1 MGTMRNVNQNIWVR
15 QRCIVEATRSI
26 HIRELRS
33 AGLLTNGVETIR
45 AGQFRVQ
52 LAWTM
57 PHFGGRRAYFLCPEC
72 RARVESLYA
81 APYLACR
88 SCHHL
93 AYQSENLTPLW
104 RKSGKLRKLQE
115 KADADTSRL
124 PCILAK
130 PKWMRW
136 HTYLSLRR
144 RIQEADRNFAA
155 ALDEVAAWSHA
166 LSGASRL
173 ACHASV
179 AGPELKGA
187 RLMAAILAG
196 RMRTRAR
203 MAAD

>member
-1 MGTMRNVNQNIWVR
+1 
-15 QRCIVEATRSI
+15 
-26 HIRELRS
+26 
-33 AGLLTNGVETIR
+33 
-45 AGQFRVQ
+45 
-52 LAWTM
+52 M

-144 RIQEADRNFAA
+144 KIQEADRNFAA
-155 ALDEVAAWSHA
+155 AWMEVAAWSHA

-179 AGPELKGA
+179 AGPELKGGTVDGCDLGRKDA
-187 RLMAAILAG
+187 DASEDGSGLKAFGAPSHWRQPVLPLPDRCAMKAAIVSH
-196 RMRTRAR
+196 R
-203 MAAD
+203 